1 MASAPERLVETTA
14 TGDVGTTVRRL
25 AEAAQAR
32 GMTVFATIDHAA
44 AAREAG
50 LELADEVVVVLGA
63 PQVGTRLMQASAR
76 TGLDLPLRVLVW
88 DDGGTTRLAHHDP
101 AGLGAAHRLDG
112 LDEVLARMGAGLEAV
127 VADAA
132 AA

>member
-1 MASAPERLVETTA
+1 MKTAGVLLAAGEGRRFGGPKALVELD
-14 TGDVGTTVRRL
+14 GELFVERGVRLL
-25 AEAAQAR
+25 AD
-32 GMTVFATIDHAA
+32 G
-44 AAREAG
+44 G
-50 LELADEVVVVLGA
+50 CDEVVVVLGA